1 MKHFFLIAC
10 LASATSTTSFAQEIL
25 ILGGGGDLHS
35 VDINSGDATFLGA
48 AGLTPHFWSGM
59 AMNSSGQIFASYGR
73 YFSEY
78 EIYEINPTNGQAT
91 FVSQT
96 NLFGLAAL
104 AFDDN
109 DVLYGLN
116 DRTAPQ
122 GTRPMDL
129 YTIDLQTGASTLIGD
144 TGITNSLAMD
154 FHDGS
159 LWCFNPT
166 AGLHQL
172 NQTTGIA
179 TDVNPSFR
187 GPIGATASMC
197 FNDIGTLYHLD
208 GGVWMVDQESGT
220 FSLVNELTPFGF
232 WAEAV
237 FLAGPN
243 PPFSVWLSGRGGDLV
258 KIKCAG
264 ASPLGKVA
272 LAIAGGSGGPTNIP
286 PGFLCSGI
294 AMNLKANMR
303 PIRSTTADFN
313 GEAEFGPA
321 FLPAGAVGLLHVQAI
336 DLGTCKT
343 SNQVAL
349 YF

>member
-1 MKHFFLIAC
+1 MYKLITI
-10 LASATSTTSFAQEIL
+10 LLLTISLPTTTSAQEIL
-25 ILGGGGDLHS
+25 VLGIGGDLHS
-35 VDINSGDATFLGA
+35 VDVNSGDATLIGA
-48 AGLTPHFWSGM
+48 AGLTPHYWSGM
-59 AMNSSGQIFASYGR
+59 AMNSSGQIFACYGLWSSA
-73 YFSEY
+73 F
-78 EIYEINPTNGQAT
+78 EIYEINPANGQAT

-96 NLFGLAAL
+96 SLFGLSAL
-104 AFDDN
+104 AFDSN

-116 DRTAPQ
+116 DRTAPL

-166 AGLHQL
+166 AGLHKL
-172 NQTTGIA
+172 DQTTGIA

-237 FLAGPN
+237 FLEGSN
-243 PPFSVWLSGRGGDLV
+243 PAFSVWLAGKGDGMV
-258 KIKCAG
+258 KVKCAG

-272 LAIAGGSGGPTNIP
+272 FAIAGGNGGPTNIP
-286 PGFLCSGI
+286 PGYLCSGV
-294 AMNLKANMR
+294 AMDLKANMR
-303 PIRSTTADFN
+303 PIGSTTADIN
-313 GEAEFGPA
+313 GEAELGPA
-321 FLPAGAVGLLHVQAI
+321 FIPAGAVGLLHVQAI
-336 DLGTCKT
+336 DLSTCKT
-343 SNQVAL
+343 SNQVTL